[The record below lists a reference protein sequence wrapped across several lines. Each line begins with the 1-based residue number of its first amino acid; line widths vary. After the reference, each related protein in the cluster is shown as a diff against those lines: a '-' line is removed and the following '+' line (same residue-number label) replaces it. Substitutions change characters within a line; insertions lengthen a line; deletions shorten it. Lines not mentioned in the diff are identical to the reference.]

1 MTSTTPESIS
11 SGPPIIARQGPVAWM
26 RKNLFSDWFNSL
38 LTIVLVTVLGYA
50 AYRFIDW
57 GFNMA
62 RWDVLP
68 RNIRLFMVGTYP
80 RLQVWRIWSLLGMI
94 CGLAGLSWGILAR
107 NLSTLFSRNV
117 LIGIG
122 AICAVVLI
130 LPMTRSSALILFP
143 LVALV
148 ALTAWGGRLA
158 GRKLPSLGLWICLAW
173 FLSYFVALWLIG
185 GGLGLPAI
193 STNSWGG
200 LMLTLLAAV
209 SGIGLC
215 FPLGLAL
222 ALGRRSNLPV
232 LRWLSTAYIELVRGV
247 PLVALLFMG
256 QVMIPLFLPVGTRP
270 DRILRA
276 VIGLA
281 LFSAAYLAENV
292 RAGLQAIPRG
302 QQEAAFSLGLN
313 TPLTMILIILPQ
325 ALKIAIPAIVG
336 QFISLFQ
343 DTTLLAV
350 VGLSELLGMGGSV
363 LANPQFTGRFAEV
376 YLFFG
381 VIYWFFCYAMSLGS
395 RKIEQQ
401 LNTEN

>member
-1 MTSTTPESIS
+1 MTSTTPESVS
-11 SGPPIIARQGPVAWM
+11 SGPPIIARKGPVAWIQ
-26 RKNLFSDWFNSL
+26 KNLFSDWFNSL
-38 LTIVLVTVLGYA
+38 LTIVLLAVIGYA
-50 AYRFIDW
+50 VYGLLDW
-57 GFNMA
+57 SFNLA

-80 RLQVWRIWSLLGMI
+80 RTEVWRIWTLLGMI

-122 AICAVVLI
+122 AICAIVLI
-130 LPMTRSSALILFP
+130 LPMTRPSALILFP
-143 LVALV
+143 LVGLV
-148 ALTAWGGRLA
+148 AFTAWAGRLA

-173 FLSYFVALWLIG
+173 FVSYFVALWLIG
-185 GGLGLPAI
+185 GGLGLQTI

-200 LMLTLLAAV
+200 LTLTLLAAV

-215 FPLGLAL
+215 FPLGLVL

-232 LRWLSTAYIELVRGV
+232 VRWLSTAYIELVRGV

-313 TPLTMILIILPQ
+313 TPLTLILIILPQ

-401 LNTEN
+401 LNTDH